1 MNIRQNSFFIIG
13 ALMVSNLFTFAL
25 SAKETKRPNFIIFY
39 TDDQGYGDSSVSMQ
53 KDRPELAK
61 PLYKTPHLER
71 LAQEGMRFSNAYSPA
86 PTCTPSRISL
96 QFGKTTART
105 KVMNVHDVMAKKNG
119 IDLKNHKGMAE
130 FVKEAD
136 PNYVTAHF
144 GKGMT
149 IRRMDDIGYDISD
162 NIDDNKEGNGNFHG
176 DWLSIKNRKPI
187 PDDDP
192 KRVFSLTKKSVDF
205 INTQAKAKKPFF
217 LMVSHYAVHV
227 KHAALEETI
236 KKYQTDKIP
245 RNDAMYAALIEH
257 LDDSLGAMLKAL
269 DDNGITNNTYVIF
282 TSDNGG
288 GHGGNPGLQGGKAKM
303 MEGGLRVPTVVR
315 GPGIPANSQC
325 DVPIVQ
331 YDFLATLHELSGN
344 PNPLPDDIDGGSLVD
359 VFKNG
364 NEGKVYRNTPFLVF
378 HYPYYAGVPVSAIR
392 MGDYKF
398 MRQLNTGGT
407 RLHNVA
413 TDMGEEKNL
422 VESMPEKAAE
432 MDKLLKAYVEKVG
445 GWDID
450 DVYAE
455 RLGELKKRLKP
466 ESSENARVT
475 SQIERTKANQANKK
489 WL

>member
-1 MNIRQNSFFIIG
+1 MKFT
-13 ALMVSNLFTFAL
+13 LFLLTVVCSAFAD
-25 SAKETKRPNFIIFY
+25 EIKRPNFIIFY
-39 TDDQGYGDSSVSMQ
+39 TDDQGYGDTSVSMQ
-53 KDRPELAK
+53 KERPDLAK
-61 PLYKTPHLER
+61 AIYKTPHLER
-71 LAQEGMRFSNAYSPA
+71 MAKEGMRFSNAYSPA

-96 QFGKTTART
+96 QFGKTTAKT
-105 KVMNVHDVMAKKNG
+105 KVMTVHDVMAKKNG

-136 PNYVTAHF
+136 SNYVTAHF

-192 KRVFSLTKKSVDF
+192 KRVFSLTKSSVDF
-205 INTQAKAKKPFF
+205 INTQAKANKPFF

-227 KHAALEETI
+227 KHTALEETI

-245 RNDAMYAALIEH
+245 RKDAMYAALIEH
-257 LDDSLGAMLKAL
+257 LDDSLGAILKAL
-269 DDNGITNNTYVIF
+269 DDNGLADNTYVIF

-288 GHGGNPGLQGGKAKM
+288 GHGGNPDLQGGKAKM

-315 GPGIPANSQC
+315 GPGIPADSQC
-325 DVPIVQ
+325 DIPIVQ
-331 YDFLATLHELSGN
+331 YDFLATLHELSSN

-364 NEGKVYRNTPFLVF
+364 NEGKVDRNTPFLVF
-378 HYPYYAGVPVSAIR
+378 HYPYYAGVPISAIR

-398 MRQLNTGGT
+398 MRHLNTGET

-413 TDMGEEKNL
+413 TDMGEENNL
-422 VESMPEKAAE
+422 IESMPEKAAE
-432 MDKLLKAYVEKVG
+432 LDKLLKDYVAKVG
-445 GWDID
+445 AWDIE
-450 DVYAE
+450 DVYRE
-455 RLGELKKRLKP
+455 RISQLEKNIQKTQDSKSREKFK
-466 ESSENARVT
+466 SSI
-475 SQIERTKANQANKK
+475 QRTKQNQARTE